1 MTEPREDV
9 LKPGVTLLDR
19 RGVEW
24 RRARGYQEQDKAR
37 PGWMLLVSAGGETMP
52 FPEVVERYGTLGPAG
67 GPPWDPTPRLGLDR
81 QPEPVEGPLAP
92 PRPPAVRMAIET
104 RPQDWAET
112 ARRILRE
119 RGAWRG
125 RA

>member
-1 MTEPREDV
+1 MSDAPREDV
-9 LKPGVTLLDR
+9 LKPDMTLVDR

-24 RRARGYQEQDKAR
+24 RRGPGYQEQEKAR
-37 PGWMLLVSAGGETMP
+37 PGWMLLESASGETMP
-52 FPEVVERYGTLGPAG
+52 FPEVVAAYGTLGAAAN
-67 GPPWDPTPRLGLDR
+67 PWESPRLVLTIK
-81 QPEPVEGPLAP
+81 PES
-92 PRPPAVRMAIET
+92 MTIET
-104 RPQDWAET
+104 RPQDWAEP

>member
-1 MTEPREDV
+1 MTEPAEDV
-9 LKPGVTLLDR
+9 LKPGVVLLDR

-24 RRARGYQEQDKAR
+24 RRASGYQEQDKAR
-37 PGWMLLVSAGGETMP
+37 PGWMLLVSADGETMP
-52 FPEVVERYGTLGPAG
+52 FPEVVERFGTLGPTAG
-67 GPPWDPTPRLGLDR
+67 PAWDPKPQLVLHVK
-81 QPEPVEGPLAP
+81 PES
-92 PRPPAVRMAIET
+92 MAIET
-104 RPQDWAET
+104 RPQDWTET